1 MFRLRTKIQPHITT
15 TLAGDQQLFTSPGG
29 YSLAKES
36 PVNIRQKL
44 RVTQSRSER
53 CGAEEKKVHRCLE
66 LNINFPLYTQH
77 TECPWLNL
85 FDSTTKFPESV
96 LMGQSVFLGN
106 FDECIE
112 VEHVDT
118 GVGVFSGQHCLTEFR
133 QKPDSVQALSPQNL
147 PHVESL
153 RIRAPNVR
161 DNDRTVSFDLSDLG
175 LTLSYCIPS
184 TCSAK
189 DFEGIFN
196 SYLQDMNLPLVTSVA
211 EEYCQTNEGK
221 SLATED
227 WITVGIL
234 AAFLLLIVSNTAY
247 DLIGKG
253 QKKELLLAFSV
264 YSNGKKL
271 LSTKSSGDTLQAVH
285 GIRFITICWV
295 IWGHR
300 YTLDMAVPS
309 INLSIAVDFIK
320 DPGRLYITNSTLSVD
335 TFFVLSGLLLGYIF
349 LKQMK
354 HKTSGFNIPMFYV
367 HRYIRLTPA
376 YAIVILISATL
387 YRYVGSGPL
396 LPVIANQMAEGC
408 QSNWW
413 TNILYINNYF
423 DMNRTCVPQSWY
435 LSVDMQLFL
444 LSPIVLYPLWKW
456 PRKWNILLLGTL
468 AIGGVVSPFII
479 SYVEEV
485 SANLFTANLLG
496 GGIQKLYIAAY
507 SRFGPWIIGVIFG
520 YLVYEAKRK
529 ELKLSLIQITAGWI
543 LSTVAMLASL
553 DGIYSFYQPDA
564 DKTILESAFYNGLFR
579 NVWAFGVGMT
589 IFMCVTGYGG
599 AANTLLSWR
608 VITPLSRL
616 TYCVYLTHASYQ
628 VVESY
633 SARTPIYI
641 ADLTEVRQERNK
653 FHLQAKCKLKMRHK
667 ERFKIREAPSES
679 DQSHQLPTFLSDV
692 IISLILAAILSLG
705 FETPAINLEK
715 NLLGRGR
722 KTKQNNTEEASPQKQ
737 EGSDKAYTNKL
748 MEESVALEEGIHNI
762 TEVVVKDT
770 WEDRM
775 GHPIKE

>member
-1 MFRLRTKIQPHITT
+1 MDQITT
-15 TLAGDQQLFTSPGG
+15 SYWAMLM
-29 YSLAKES
+29 
-36 PVNIRQKL
+36 
-44 RVTQSRSER
+44 
-53 CGAEEKKVHRCLE
+53 
-66 LNINFPLYTQH
+66 
-77 TECPWLNL
+77 
-85 FDSTTKFPESV
+85 FDSSTKFPESV

-112 VEHVDT
+112 VEHVNT
-118 GVGVFSGQHCLTEFR
+118 GVGVFSGQHCLAEFR
-133 QKPDSVQALSPQNL
+133 QKPDSVQKLSPQNL

-161 DNDRTVSFDLSDLG
+161 GNDRTVAFDLSDLS

-196 SYLQDMNLPLVTSVA
+196 SYLQDMNLPLMTSVA

-295 IWGHR
+295 ILGHR
-300 YTLDMAVPS
+300 YKEDSEAPNIS
-309 INLSIAVDFIK
+309 LSKSFDFLTN
-320 DPGRLYITNSTLSVD
+320 PGRLYITNSTLSVD

-367 HRYIRLTPA
+367 HRYIRLTPP
-376 YAIVILISATL
+376 YAIVILINATL

-396 LPVIANQMAEGC
+396 LPASANQMAENC

-413 TNILYINNYF
+413 TNIIYINNYF

-456 PRKWNILLLGTL
+456 PRKWNFLLLGTL
-468 AIGGVVSPFII
+468 AIAGVVSPFTI

-485 SANLFTANLLG
+485 SATFFVEKQMAAG
-496 GGIQKLYIAAY
+496 FEKAQLYYATY

-529 ELKLSLIQITAGWI
+529 ELKLSLIQVTAGWI
-543 LSTVAMLASL
+543 LSIVAMLASL

-564 DKTILESAFYNGLFR
+564 DKTLLESAFYNGLFR
-579 NVWAFGVGMT
+579 NVWAFGVGVT
-589 IFMCVTGYGG
+589 IFLCVTGYGG
-599 AANTLLSWR
+599 PVNTLLSWR

-616 TYCVYLTHASYQ
+616 TYCVYLTHLNYQ
-628 VVESY
+628 IVESR
-633 SARTPIYI
+633 SARTPIYL
-641 ADLTEVRQERNK
+641 ADLTE
-653 FHLQAKCKLKMRHK
+653 
-667 ERFKIREAPSES
+667 
-679 DQSHQLPTFLSDV
+679 LPTFLSDV
-692 IISLILAAILSLG
+692 IISLILAVILCLG
-705 FETPAINLEK
+705 FEAPAINLEK
-715 NLLGRGR
+715 HLLGRGR
-722 KTKQNNTEEASPQKQ
+722 KTKQNIIEEASPQKQ

-748 MEESVALEEGIHNI
+748 TEEPVALGEGIHNI

-770 WEDRM
+770 REDRM
-775 GHPIKE
+775 EHQNKE

>member
-1 MFRLRTKIQPHITT
+1 MKTEAVCSFEISTRLHGITSHLYPQL
-15 TLAGDQQLFTSPGG
+15 LAPIDKSGQVPDLITISIVKRSGG
-29 YSLAKES
+29 VGEAVE
-36 PVNIRQKL
+36 PV
-44 RVTQSRSER
+44 
-53 CGAEEKKVHRCLE
+53 
-66 LNINFPLYTQH
+66 
-77 TECPWLNL
+77 
-85 FDSTTKFPESV
+85 FDSSTKFPESV

-112 VEHVDT
+112 VEHVNT
-118 GVGVFSGQHCLTEFR
+118 GVGVFSGQYCLAEFR
-133 QKPDSVQALSPQNL
+133 QKQDAVQTLGPQNL

-161 DNDRTVSFDLSDLG
+161 GNDRTVAFDLSDLS

-189 DFEGIFN
+189 DFEEIFT
-196 SYLQDMNLPLVTSVA
+196 SYLQDRNLPVMTSVA

-234 AAFLLLIVSNTAY
+234 AAFLLLIVSSTAY

-295 IWGHR
+295 ILGHR
-300 YTLDMAVPS
+300 YTLDSKAPN
-309 INLSIAVDFIK
+309 INLSTSIDFLS
-320 DPGRLYITNSTLSVD
+320 DPGRLYITNSPLSVD

-367 HRYIRLTPA
+367 HRYIRLTPP
-376 YAIVILISATL
+376 YAIVILFIATL

-396 LPVIANQMAEGC
+396 LPVTANQMAEDC

-413 TNILYINNYF
+413 RNILYINNYF
-423 DMNRTCVPQSWY
+423 DINQMCVPQSWY

-468 AIGGVVSPFII
+468 AIGGVLSPFII

-485 SANLFTANLLG
+485 SATFIVENQLAAGFEKA
-496 GGIQKLYIAAY
+496 QLYFAAY

-529 ELKLSLIQITAGWI
+529 ELKLSLIQITAAWI
-543 LSTVAMLASL
+543 LSIVAMLASL
-553 DGIYSFYQPDA
+553 DGIYSFVQPDA

-579 NVWAFGVGMT
+579 NVWAFSVGVT

-599 AANTLLSWR
+599 PVNTLLSWR

-616 TYCVYLTHASYQ
+616 TYCVYLTHMNYQ
-628 VVESY
+628 FVESR
-633 SARTPIYI
+633 SARTPIYL
-641 ADLTEVRQERNK
+641 ADLTE
-653 FHLQAKCKLKMRHK
+653 FPA
-667 ERFKIREAPSES
+667 
-679 DQSHQLPTFLSDV
+679 FLSDV

-705 FETPAINLEK
+705 FEAPAINLEK

-722 KTKQNNTEEASPQKQ
+722 KTKQDNTEEGSPQKQ
-737 EGSDKAYTNKL
+737 EGSDKGDTNKL
-748 MEESVALEEGIHNI
+748 VEEPVALGEGIHNI

-770 WEDRM
+770 REDRM